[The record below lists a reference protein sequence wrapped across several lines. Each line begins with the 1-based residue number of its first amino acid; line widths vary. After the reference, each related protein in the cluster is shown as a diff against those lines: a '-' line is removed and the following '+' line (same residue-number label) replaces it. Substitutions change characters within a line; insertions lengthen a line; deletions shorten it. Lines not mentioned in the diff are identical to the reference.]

1 MPRFCL
7 IFYLNRMAGD
17 CIMPETVSQN
27 RRSLLMQRL
36 RENGA
41 SSLNKQEL
49 VELLMLY
56 SVRKNDT
63 DEVTSRLFD
72 YFGSMSEVLEAP
84 VMELTQIDGVSKN
97 SAVLLS
103 MIPQIARRIQVDRDV
118 RMKIKGMEAVKAF
131 VPKCFI
137 GKTVEHFLLVC
148 LDKSKKM
155 IRYDF
160 VSKGTV
166 NASTVDLR
174 KIIHIVLV
182 TNAAYAVIAHNHPR
196 GYDYPSR
203 DDLKTTQVIVNALDK
218 IDVRLLDHIIVNSQ
232 GAYSIAEATPD
243 ISCCMKPN

>member
-1 MPRFCL
+1 MR
-7 IFYLNRMAGD
+7 
-17 CIMPETVSQN
+17 
-27 RRSLLMQRL
+27 RL

-41 SSLNKQEL
+41 SSFNKQEL
-49 VELLMLY
+49 IELLLVY
-56 SVRKNDT
+56 SSRKDNTEETASCLLD
-63 DEVTSRLFD
+63 F
-72 YFGSMSEVLEAP
+72 FGSMSEVLEAP

-103 MIPQIARRIQVDRDV
+103 MIPQIARRIQIDRDV
-118 RMKIKGMEAVKAF
+118 KKRIKGMDAVRAF

-148 LDKSKKM
+148 LDKNKKM

-166 NASTVDLR
+166 NASAVDLR

-182 TNAAYAVIAHNHPR
+182 TNAAYAVVAHNHPR

-203 DDLKTTQVIVNALDK
+203 DDIKTTQVIVNALNK
-218 IDVRLLDHIIVNSQ
+218 IDVPLLDHIIVNSQ
-232 GAYSIAEATPD
+232 GAYSIAEAPSD
-243 ISCCMKPN
+243 ISCCMKPD